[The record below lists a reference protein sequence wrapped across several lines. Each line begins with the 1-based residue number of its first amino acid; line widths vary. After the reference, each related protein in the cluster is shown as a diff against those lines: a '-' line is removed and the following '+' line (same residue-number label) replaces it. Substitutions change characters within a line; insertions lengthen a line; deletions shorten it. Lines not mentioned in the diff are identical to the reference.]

1 MKCLRLLALSAILL
15 AISGCSGNPEGS
27 MEFPL
32 QHRDWHA
39 KPPSFSFDWCAG
51 LCPDYEALR

>member
-1 MKCLRLLALSAILL
+1 MKFLRRLFLSVILL
-15 AISGCSGNPEGS
+15 AIPGCSMENPEGS

-32 QHRDWHA
+32 QHRDVE
-39 KPPSFSFDWCAG
+39 PPLLSLHWCAG